1 MKAEQA
7 LSIADLHRLARRR
20 LPRILFDCIESGT
33 EDEYALSDNES
44 AFRSYRLLARCL
56 VDVTVRDQSLT
67 VFGRSY
73 ASPFGLGPTGYA
85 GLFRAGA
92 DGMLARAAKAA
103 EIPFILSGASVAT
116 PEEVASE
123 APRHVWYHLYAAKDS
138 AISADLMR
146 RAAAAGYETLVL
158 TVDNPVLPKRER
170 DMRNGFALPLKL
182 KPSILIEALTHPGFI
197 LDYYR
202 HGGLPS
208 MGSWAAYAPP
218 GSDASAVGQ
227 FFRQQSPSIQTW
239 ASLAE
244 LRRLWPGKLVLKG
257 IQHPE
262 DAVRAVDEGID
273 GVIVSNHGGKAYDM
287 LPTPLFSLPAVKAAV
302 GGRIPVMFDSG
313 IRRGS
318 DILIARALG
327 ADFVFV
333 GRATLYGVVAGAE
346 RGAARAIAILRD
358 EVDRGLAMI
367 GCPRIA
373 DLDAGWLRPA
383 GPPTK
388 DVTA

>member
-33 EDEYALSDNES
+33 EDEHSLSDNET
-44 AFRSYRLLARCL
+44 AFRAFRLDARCL
-56 VDVTVRDQSLT
+56 VDVAERDQSLPL
-67 VFGRSY
+67 FGRRW
-73 ASPFGLGPTGYA
+73 ASPFGIGPTGFA

-103 EIPFILSGASVAT
+103 DIPFILSGASVAT
-116 PEEVASE
+116 PEEVARE
-123 APRHVWYHLYAAKDS
+123 APGHVWYHLYAAKDFS
-138 AISADLMR
+138 ISADLMR
-146 RAAAAGYETLVL
+146 RVQDAGYETLVL

-170 DMRNGFALPLKL
+170 DMRNGFSLPLRL
-182 KPSILIEALTHPGFI
+182 KPSILLEALTHPAFI
-197 LDYYR
+197 LDYFR

-218 GSDASAVGQ
+218 GADASAVGQ
-227 FFRQQSPSIQTW
+227 FFRRQSPSIQTW

-262 DAVRAVDEGID
+262 DAVRAVEEGID

-302 GGRIPVMFDSG
+302 GEKIPVMFDSG

-333 GRATLYGVVAGAE
+333 GRATLYGVVAGAQP
-346 RGAARAIAILRD
+346 GAARAIAILRD

-367 GCPRIA
+367 GCPNIA
-373 DLDAGWLRPA
+373 ELDARWLRPA
-383 GPPTK
+383 GPAFK
-388 DVTA
+388 DGES